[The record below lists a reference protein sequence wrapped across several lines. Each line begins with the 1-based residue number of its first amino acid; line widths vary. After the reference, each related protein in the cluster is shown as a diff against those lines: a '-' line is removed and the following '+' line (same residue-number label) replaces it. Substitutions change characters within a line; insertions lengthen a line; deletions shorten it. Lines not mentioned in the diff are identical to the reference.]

1 MDTVSWPMR
10 IALLMIVLATAA
22 ACSSPSRTGVY
33 SREGH
38 VESASSGASK
48 PPAMEPRRKVAAQ
61 DCSKPVAFDEGNLR
75 CR

>member
-1 MDTVSWPMR
+1 MR
-10 IALLMIVLATAA
+10 IALLLIVVATAA
-22 ACSSPSRTGVY
+22 ACASPSRTGVY

-48 PPAMEPRRKVAAQ
+48 PPAMEAKRKIAAQ

-75 CR
+75 CK

>member
-1 MDTVSWPMR
+1 MR
-10 IALLMIVLATAA
+10 IALLLAVVALAA
-22 ACSSPSRTGVY
+22 ACTSPSRTGVY

-48 PPAMEPRRKVAAQ
+48 PPAMDTKRRVAAQ

-75 CR
+75 CK